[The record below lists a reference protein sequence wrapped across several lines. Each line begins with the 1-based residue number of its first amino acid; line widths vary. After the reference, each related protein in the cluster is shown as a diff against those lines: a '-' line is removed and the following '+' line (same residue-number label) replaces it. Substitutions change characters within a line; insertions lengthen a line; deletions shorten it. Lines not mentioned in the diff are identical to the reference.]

1 MRLYLMIISSVF
13 DSGNIDVVS
22 ALSNDDIQL
31 RIRRDAHSEFFQWFH
46 FRLFGELYQSY
57 SLRILDLDKSAYPEG
72 WKEYD
77 VVASYDRQQWFR
89 VPSEF
94 NGTDLRFSVTL
105 DAPCIYFAYFTPYS
119 YERHLDLMQEAQTSP
134 FCEHVLLGQTLDG
147 RDMSMLVIGDASE
160 EKRKIWITARQHP
173 GETMAQWCAEGIIHR
188 LLDEQD
194 GLARDLL
201 SKAVFYIVPNMN
213 PDGGVRGHLR
223 TNAAGINLNREWA
236 TPSMEKSPEVYV
248 VKQAME
254 ATGVDLYLDLH
265 GDEAI
270 PYNFVA
276 GSEGVP
282 GYSERLAAL
291 ESSFK
296 QALLTITPEFQVA
309 HGYPVDAPGAAN
321 LTIAS
326 NAICHQFDCLSFTV
340 EMPFKDSLTV
350 PCNNEGWSSQRSR
363 QLGEDLLSAVRT
375 VLPRLREQDAI

>member
-57 SLRILDLDKSAYPEG
+57 SLRILDLDKSAYPDG
-72 WKEYD
+72 WKDYD

-254 ATGVDLYLDLH
+254 TTGVDLYLDLH

-375 VLPRLREQDAI
+375 VLPKLR